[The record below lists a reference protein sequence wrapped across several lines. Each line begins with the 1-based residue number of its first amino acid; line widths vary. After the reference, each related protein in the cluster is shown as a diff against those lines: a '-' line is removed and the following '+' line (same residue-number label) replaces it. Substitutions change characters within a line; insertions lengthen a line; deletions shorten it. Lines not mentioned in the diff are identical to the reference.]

1 MLRVKILGLS
11 CSPRREGNTEIL
23 VAETLDGARSEGAEV
38 ELFSVAGKE
47 IKPCDGCQ
55 ACLKTGKCHID
66 DDVQEVLQKM
76 VEADGIIFGTPIYFY
91 GMTAQAK
98 AIMDRTYSICLRGA
112 QMANKVGAV
121 IAVAGG
127 IGLMDAIKDWYFYI
141 AINHMAAASYIGA
154 YAGER
159 GAIKEK
165 EREMKMAWEL
175 GRQMVQLVDSGWR
188 FPEEFTRRG
197 LAAYVARKY
206 GL

>member
-1 MLRVKILGLS
+1 MLKVKILGIS
-11 CSPRREGNTEIL
+11 CSPRKGGNTETL
-23 VAETLDGARSEGAEV
+23 VAEALAGARSDGAEV
-38 ELFSVAGKE
+38 ELFSVAGKD
-47 IKPCDGCQ
+47 INGCDGCQ
-55 ACLKTGKCHID
+55 ACLKTGQCHID
-66 DDVQEVLQKM
+66 DDVQEVLKGM
-76 VEADGIIFGTPIYFY
+76 LEADGIIFGTPIYFY

-112 QMANKVGAV
+112 QLSNKVGGI

-127 IGLMDAIKDWYFYI
+127 VGLMDAIKDWYFYI
-141 AINHMAAASYIGA
+141 AINHMAPASYIGA
-154 YAGER
+154 YASER

-165 EREMKMAWEL
+165 KREMKMAWEL

-197 LAAYVARKY
+197 LGAYVAKKY